1 MPIEIKVPSVGE
13 SITEGV
19 LSRWLKKNGE
29 NVRADEPVLELET
42 EKATTEVAA
51 PASGKLVTTVPE
63 GKTVAI
69 GTVVGRIEEA
79 EAPSTPAPK
88 KEATGDGVQAKAP
101 ETAKMPAGT
110 AGMRAA
116 GQPEADAKRP
126 AAPPGGD
133 ARQVTPSGPPALSP
147 AARRLAEETG
157 TSVEQIAGSGRG
169 GRIT

>member
-51 PASGKLVTTVPE
+51 PGSGKLVITVPE
-63 GKTVAI
+63 GKTVTI
-69 GTVVGRIEEA
+69 GTVLGRIEEA

-88 KEATGDGVQAKAP
+88 KDATGDGIQPKAP
-101 ETAKMPAGT
+101 ETAKRPSET
-110 AGMRAA
+110 AGMRPVS
-116 GQPEADAKRP
+116 QPGADVTRP
-126 AAPPGGD
+126 AVHPGGD
-133 ARQVTPSGPPALSP
+133 ATRVPPSERPPLSP
-147 AARRLAEETG
+147 AARSEEH
-157 TSVEQIAGSGRG
+157 TSELQSPDH
-169 GRIT
+169 